1 MCVPCVRTCL
11 CVSVVQGMCCVC
23 ACVCV
28 CVCVCACVCVCV
40 CVSANVAQFT
50 TFPFMKHY
58 RYKI

>member
-28 CVCVCACVCVCV
+28 CVL
-40 CVSANVAQFT
+40 ANVAQFT